1 MDLGLCADS
10 GTPLRTQGTNRCRVA
25 APPTVDLFYACQGA
39 TVRGLGGPAARQ
51 HLLLAPPAN
60 CSLSPRSLQPHQVS
74 PCYSEYYW
82 AVTVS
87 LEVLHVTTTSAG
99 GGGNATA
106 EVVTSPREAPTQ
118 LTVRPHTPWLADASA
133 LASRFVPDGRVPC
146 TVDAVTGAVRV
157 HDNFTLPAALP
168 TGAAAR
174 QGTAGPGSPGVA
186 SLRRHHPVSGGPLP
200 GSPGPLA
207 VVVLHALW
215 GSFLDGL
222 GVARRPPPLWLIR
235 MGWLPWWRVV
245 GPGVPLI
252 SLSSLLTAVRLAELR
267 TSLLDAVIVPVMLAA
282 AAEAACAVL
291 AEAQAAAHERAR
303 SGASMLPVWCALAY
317 VLSAAALVL
326 LCVAQPV
333 ARELRRGWR
342 ALSGSGDGAMAPH
355 PLGEPLRRS
364 NSGRLRPLTRS
375 QTMGLRID

>member
-1 MDLGLCADS
+1 M
-10 GTPLRTQGTNRCRVA
+10 
-25 APPTVDLFYACQGA
+25 
-39 TVRGLGGPAARQ
+39 
-51 HLLLAPPAN
+51 
-60 CSLSPRSLQPHQVS
+60 QPHQVA

-82 AVTVS
+82 AVSVS

-99 GGGNATA
+99 GNSTA
-106 EVVTSPREAPTQ
+106 EVVTSPREAPVQ
-118 LTVRPHTPWLADASA
+118 LIVRPHTPWFADASF
-133 LASRFVPDGRVPC
+133 LASHFVPDGRVPC

-157 HDNFTLPAALP
+157 PDNFTLATALP
-168 TGAAAR
+168 AGAAAR
-174 QGTAGPGSPGVA
+174 QGAAAGGGAEVTP
-186 SLRRHHPVSGGPLP
+186 LRRHHPVSGGPLP

-267 TSLLDAVIVPVMLAA
+267 TGLLDAAIVPVMLAA

-333 ARELRRGWR
+333 ARELRRAWR